1 MRWHGTDADGSGTM
15 KTEICILDLPT
26 GRVDTVFRTDRLIEA
41 PNWGPDDTLIV
52 NGDGRLYRL
61 PLNDPGLLPIDTG
74 ILDRLNNDHGPSPDG
89 KLLAFSDK
97 TETGMACIYVMPA
110 DGGPPLR
117 VTPKI
122 PSYFHGW
129 SPDGAR
135 LAYTAKRGGVFEVCT
150 CALDGSDERQLSHSF
165 DHCDGPDYSHDGAW
179 IWFNGEADGA
189 VDLWRV
195 PAAGGSAERMTRDD
209 AVNWF
214 PHPSPDGAH
223 VLYLAFPPGTSGHPR
238 DCEVALRLMPADGGT
253 PETITRLF
261 GGQGSVNVPC
271 WAPDGARFA
280 FARYARPDGS
290 F

>member
-110 DGGPPLR
+110 DGGPPLPGDAEDTVVFPR
-117 VTPKI
+117 MVPGRRAPCLYGET
-122 PSYFHGW
+122 
-129 SPDGAR
+129 R
-135 LAYTAKRGGVFEVCT
+135 RGLRG
-150 CALDGSDERQLSHSF
+150 LH
-165 DHCDGPDYSHDGAW
+165 
-179 IWFNGEADGA
+179 
-189 VDLWRV
+189 
-195 PAAGGSAERMTRDD
+195 
-209 AVNWF
+209 
-214 PHPSPDGAH
+214 
-223 VLYLAFPPGTSGHPR
+223 
-238 DCEVALRLMPADGGT
+238 LRLGWVGRKATVP
-253 PETITRLF
+253 RL
-261 GGQGSVNVPC
+261 
-271 WAPDGARFA
+271 
-280 FARYARPDGS
+280 RPLRRAGL
-290 F
+290 FP